1 MTETEAMNWL
11 CDYQLCINSTFETH
25 GLYWLTYSE
34 SNVKLYQWEDATPYD
49 DTRGVLS
56 RLRLRIQG
64 HSIKPSL
71 ERELLALAIGDHKVD
86 ALLRI
91 GGGK

>member
-1 MTETEAMNWL
+1 MTYRAWL
-11 CDYQLCINSTFETH
+11 AEYQLCINSTFENS
-25 GLYWLTYSE
+25 GLYWLTYSAG
-34 SNVKLYQWEDATPYD
+34 NVKLYAWHDYDAD
-49 DTRGVLS
+49 AGIEGVLA
-56 RLRLRIQG
+56 RLATIVRG
-64 HSIKPSL
+64 DSIKPSL